1 MFFRQVIGQEDIK
14 AQLCRKVEENRFPH
28 ALLFCGIS
36 GSGKLPLALACARY
50 LLCQNPLNGDACG
63 QCPDCKKLDKLAHP
77 DLHFVYPVVRSKDS
91 KVTISDQYLPE
102 WRERL
107 LRAPYFDLNDWL
119 TQIRAEN
126 QQALIY
132 AAESDSIQRKLNLK
146 SSEGGR
152 KVMLIWLPEKMNTEC
167 ANKLL
172 KLFEEP
178 PAQTHFLLVS
188 EEPDRLLATI
198 LSRTQRIKV
207 HGLDTNLL
215 KKILIETNGI
225 DEHDAEQIARQANGS
240 YTKALHT
247 LQVNQDQ
254 TLFFDLFVMLMR
266 LSYQRKIKEMHK
278 WSEQIATFGRE
289 KQKNFLEYCQQLI
302 RENFMYNFQLP
313 ELNYLNGQ
321 ERDFSKK
328 FARFI
333 NERNV
338 IKIMEELS
346 NAQRDIE
353 QNVNPK
359 MVFFDFSLKTI
370 VLLIQ

>member
-28 ALLFCGIS
+28 ALLFCGTS

-198 LSRTQRIKV
+198 LSRTQRINV

-225 DEHDAEQIARQANGS
+225 GEHDAEQIARQANGS